1 MNICV
6 YCASSTRIS
15 EKYNEAASVLGKL
28 MAQNGLNLI
37 NGAGS
42 TGLMRICA
50 DAVMANGG
58 EATGVIPQFMVDRG
72 WNHEKMSK
80 LIVTPDIHQRKQTMA
95 KLSDG
100 CIALPGGCG
109 TMEELLEIITWKQ
122 LGLYDKPIVILNID
136 GYYTPIVEMLN
147 KAVKEQFMK
156 EEHAMLWTVADT
168 PEEAVKALL
177 TEQEKH
183 TL

>member
-1 MNICV
+1 MNRHICI

-15 EKYNEAASVLGKL
+15 DTYKKAASALGTL
-28 MAQNGLNLI
+28 IAQSGMHII
-37 NGAGS
+37 NGAGA
-42 TGLMRICA
+42 TGLMQICA

-72 WNHEKMSK
+72 WNHTSMTR
-80 LIVTPDIHQRKQTMA
+80 LIVTADIHQRKQTMA

-122 LGLYDKPIVILNID
+122 LGLYSKPIVILNTE
-136 GYYTPIVEMLN
+136 GYYTPLVAMLE
-147 KAVKEQFMK
+147 KAVKEQFMR
-156 EEHAMLWTVADT
+156 EEHSTLWTVANT
-168 PEEAVKALL
+168 PEEAVKAIIS
-177 TEQEKH
+177 ESENH
-183 TL
+183 